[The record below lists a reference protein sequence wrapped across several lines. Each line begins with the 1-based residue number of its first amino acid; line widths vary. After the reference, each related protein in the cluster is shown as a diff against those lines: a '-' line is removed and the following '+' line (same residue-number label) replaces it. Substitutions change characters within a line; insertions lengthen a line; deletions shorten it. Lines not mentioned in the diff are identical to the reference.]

1 MESKGY
7 RTRKLRYEIVPG
19 FWTTALLYEPENVS
33 GKVPATLNLSGHA
46 VSDGKAAGYKQKRCI
61 NNALQGMFA
70 LNLEWIGMG
79 EMARPENDH
88 WVGAQLN
95 LVGASATGLHY
106 IAMHQSAL
114 DSSRPTSNVDPSRSG
129 VTGLSGGAWQT
140 ITISALDERVAAA
153 IPIAGYFSF
162 TSAIERNSDVGD
174 MEYHPPDLFVGCDYS
189 TLTAMMAPRPTL
201 LIYGVVDQYGLR
213 APMQKPHLYDEIK
226 PFFKLYGKED
236 AFGFYSNIDPGTHNY
251 ELDNRQHAYA
261 FFTKHFNMPVVNRE
275 VPVDDQVKTFA
286 ELVVG
291 VPQDNLTILSL
302 AQKMAAANPHPS
314 VPTAPAPRASWA
326 AAKRV
331 SLRKIVRYS
340 PVSLK
345 HAWPVSSTYDDGFET
360 LSYRFEFNNELSATG
375 VWLKTSTTP
384 KNAPLAIFLDDSGKP
399 PDWDVLSTQLK
410 QGEQVLTLNVIFT
423 GDASPDPTT
432 DPAGKYPELYTELYT
447 TPHDIPNVQGWRLS
461 RPPSAH
467 YGLLLAASGDQ
478 PLGLQTAQLI
488 ALTKW
493 LRQMTASPQFSLGCT
508 GIRSQVTALV
518 ASALEPKTFGELKI
532 RGDAEL

>member
-1 MESKGY
+1 M
-7 RTRKLRYEIVPG
+7 RK
-19 FWTTALLYEPENVS
+19 
-33 GKVPATLNLSGHA
+33 
-46 VSDGKAAGYKQKRCI
+46 
-61 NNALQGMFA
+61 
-70 LNLEWIGMG
+70 
-79 EMARPENDH
+79 
-88 WVGAQLN
+88 
-95 LVGASATGLHY
+95 
-106 IAMHQSAL
+106 AL
-114 DSSRPTSNVDPSRSG
+114 DYLVQHPNVDPKRIG

-201 LIYGVVDQYGLR
+201 LIYGVIDQYGLR

-236 AFGFYSNIDPGTHNY
+236 ALGFYSNIDPGTHNY

-261 FFTKHFNMPVVNRE
+261 FFTKHFNMPVVERE

-302 AQKMAAANPHPS
+302 AQKMAAANPD
-314 VPTAPAPRASWA
+314 PTIPAAPAAR

-340 PVSLK
+340 PVALK
-345 HAWPVSSTYDDGFET
+345 HAWPVSSTYDEGFET
-360 LSYRFEFNNELSATG
+360 LSHRFEFNNELSATG

-384 KNAPLAIFLDDSGKP
+384 KNAPFAIFLDDSGKP
-399 PDWDVLSTQLK
+399 PDWDVLSTHLK

-423 GDASPDPTT
+423 GDASPDT
-432 DPAGKYPELYTELYT
+432 PADRWKIPEVYTELFT
-447 TPHDIPNVQGWRLS
+447 KQHDIPNVQGWRLS
-461 RPPSAH
+461 RPPSAL

-488 ALTKW
+488 ALTNW
-493 LRQMTASPQFSLGCT
+493 LRETTASPRFSLDCT

-518 ASALEPKTFGELKI
+518 ASALEPRTFGELKI
-532 RGDAEL
+532 QQGMQSFSYLSAKPVKYQEAPDLFCLDLYKEFDIDSLAQLAEPTEVTQTFLDNASS